1 MELDEHGNLVDHHP
15 SCAMQIDPICRCT
28 CEREENND
36 SNRALVGERRDLI
49 HELEEQKLE
58 HELAAELGGGYSEN
72 IKAAE
77 AIEDVIERISE
88 GTLEQ
93 FKAYKTLSDRWAKV
107 GIPQS
112 QLGYPDSWIVE
123 VTGESGSTMWIGIEP
138 DGSTNS

>member
-15 SCAMQIDPICRCT
+15 SCAKQIDPTCRCT
-28 CEREENND
+28 CKRED
-36 SNRALVGERRDLI
+36 ISDMNRFIIGLSQ
-49 HELEEQKLE
+49 QKLE
-58 HELAAELGGGYSEN
+58 HELAADMGGGHDEN

-77 AIEDVIERISE
+77 AIEDVIERISN

-107 GIPQS
+107 GIPQP
-112 QLGYPDSWIVE
+112 QLGYPESWIVE

>member
-1 MELDEHGNLVDHHP
+1 MKLDEPDHHP
-15 SCAMQIDPICRCT
+15 SCGKQIDPICRCT
-28 CEREENND
+28 CEREDIFDMNQFIIGLKQQQSD
-36 SNRALVGERRDLI
+36 HR
-49 HELEEQKLE
+49 
-58 HELAAELGGGYSEN
+58 LAGGGDWGDSES
-72 IKAAE
+72 IKARD
-77 AIEDVIERISE
+77 IGQLIERISN

-107 GIPQS
+107 GIPQP

>member
-1 MELDEHGNLVDHHP
+1 MKLDEHGNLVDHHP
-15 SCAMQIDPICRCT
+15 SCAMQIDPTCRCT

-36 SNRALVGERRDLI
+36 SRRALIGERRDHI
-49 HELEEQKLE
+49 HELEEKQYN
-58 HELAAELGGGYSEN
+58 HRLAGGGDWGDSES
-72 IKAAE
+72 IKARE
-77 AIEDVIERISE
+77 IGRLIERISE

-107 GIPQS
+107 GIPQPV
-112 QLGYPDSWIVE
+112 LGYPDSWLVE